1 MNHENPRVGNLVT
14 GHGMIGIIFR
24 IDDDGWAHISWSSD
38 HGRMGRT
45 YYRDVKTIA
54 TMEKN

>member
-1 MNHENPRVGNLVT
+1 MKNDPKLGNLVT

-38 HGRMGRT
+38 GGRTGRT